1 MGSMDLWHSVAV
13 FTIVTTVAKFAVIAG
28 FVLVVSALLTWMER
42 RQSAY
47 MQDRLGP
54 HRAHFLKFRGR
65 PVTLWGLVH
74 IIADSTKML
83 FKEPF
88 MPAAADKFTFQLAP
102 AVGFVSS
109 LLIVAFI
116 PFGPDWHTGLEAPWD
131 VIPLQLVRVDGGL
144 LWILAMGSLGI
155 YGTALAGWSSNNKF
169 ALLGGIR
176 ASAQSISYEIA
187 LGLTLVGMLLLT
199 GTSELSGMLEIQRGS
214 VAFGWLPSW
223 GLFLQPLGAVLFF
236 IAAMAETKR
245 APFDMPEGESEIIG
259 YFVEYSSMGFGLFML
274 GEFVEVVV
282 LAAIFST
289 IFLGGWMPPGMLADG
304 GVQWGP
310 LHLAAGGAGVAL
322 LGMATFACKVLLLCV
337 LQLQVRWTLPRFR
350 YDQLMDVGW
359 KMLLPLSLVNIAGS
373 AALLWADPS
382 LGLLLQVNA
391 LGSAIFALVVLA
403 GPRRRPRPHEQ
414 IILGASHGH

>member
-1 MGSMDLWHSVAV
+1 MDLWHN
-13 FTIVTTVAKFAVIAG
+13 IVLFHVITTLVKFAVIAG
-28 FVLVVSALLTWMER
+28 FVLVVAALLTWMER

-47 MQDRLGP
+47 MQDRRGP
-54 HRAHFLKFRGR
+54 HRASFFSIRGK

-88 MPAAADKFTFQLAP
+88 MPQAADAFTFQLAP
-102 AVGFVSS
+102 AIGFVSS
-109 LLIVAFI
+109 LMIIAFV
-116 PFGPDWHTGLEAPWD
+116 PFGPDVHTGWEAPWD

-187 LGLTLVGMLLLT
+187 LGLTLVGMLMVS
-199 GTSELSGMLEIQRGS
+199 GESDLSGILASQQADLLG
-214 VAFGWLPSW
+214 GWLPRW
-223 GLFLQPLGAVLFF
+223 GLFVQPVAAVLYFV
-236 IAAMAETKR
+236 AAMAETKR

-282 LAAIFST
+282 LAALFST
-289 IFLGGWMPPGMLADG
+289 VFLGGWMPPGYTAEG
-304 GVQWGP
+304 GVSMGP
-310 LHLAAGGAGVAL
+310 LVLAPHSGLVVAFGL
-322 LGMATFACKVLLLCV
+322 MTFATKVLLMCM

-359 KMLLPLSLVNIAGS
+359 KMLLPWSLVNIAVTMV
-373 AALLWADPS
+373 AIVADPS
-382 LGLLLQVNA
+382 LGLLLQLNAVITGLFILVVWAGPKKIERTDAQA
-391 LGSAIFALVVLA
+391 LGVL
-403 GPRRRPRPHEQ
+403 GD
-414 IILGASHGH
+414 IHGH